1 MRERSQQEP
10 SHESF
15 GEDDLPTKPDAR
27 PIPLYRGVGAIPA
40 ARSQA
45 SEPDEDE
52 GEEDDEFDE
61 FDEFDDAAAL
71 RETRAGALAT
81 SAWDRTQ
88 GSSAFESGL
97 GFARDLA
104 EEETD
109 AFADTERHPMFSDIE
124 APTDVDLEPFEE
136 PEDRG

>member
-1 MRERSQQEP
+1 MRERGQQEP

-27 PIPLYRGVGAIPA
+27 PIPLYRGVGAVPA
-40 ARSQA
+40 VRSHE

-52 GEEDDEFDE
+52 GEEEEDFDE
-61 FDEFDDAAAL
+61 FEEFGDAAAL

-88 GSSAFESGL
+88 GSSAFESGI
-97 GFARDLA
+97 GFADDEA
-104 EEETD
+104 D
-109 AFADTERHPMFSDIE
+109 AFADTERHPMFSDFE
-124 APTDVDLEPFEE
+124 APTDVDLQPFEE